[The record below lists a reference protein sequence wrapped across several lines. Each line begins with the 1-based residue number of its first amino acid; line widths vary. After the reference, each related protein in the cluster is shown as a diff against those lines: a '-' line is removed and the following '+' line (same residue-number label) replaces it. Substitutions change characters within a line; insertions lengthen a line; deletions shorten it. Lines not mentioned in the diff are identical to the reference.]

1 MKQPRAKKL
10 GIPTYTALRTDR
22 YMYASYATGE
32 KQLFDVRNDPYELH
46 NIVTTADPAL
56 VRSLSSRLA
65 QLSQCHA
72 ETCRS

>member
-1 MKQPRAKKL
+1 
-10 GIPTYTALRTDR
+10 
-22 YMYASYATGE
+22 MYASYAPGE
-32 KQLFDVRNDPYELH
+32 TQLFDVRDDPYELH

-65 QLSQCHA
+65 QLAHCHA